1 MLTAC
6 RPTPY
11 PSRSMGSLER
21 VEALAFSG
29 RLREAESELGEPS
42 SFAGLWW
49 MAYLHNCFG
58 RHDEALAIALEIA
71 EESGDGHLASR
82 ALITGASALRQTGRH
97 AAAFPLDEGAL
108 RLAPDDA
115 CRAHALIGLAA
126 DAVGL
131 GRERQCAE
139 RTDEAASIAPTGDW
153 RVRVR
158 LAWVRCE
165 HALLS
170 DRPRKATTHARDALE
185 RARTSKAR
193 RHEAKSLLFCAFA
206 LREAGDESWKL
217 SLRKAREIAIKIGA
231 TPIVAVADAHL
242 PPRRGKQVG
251 PTEPGPGD

>member
-6 RPTPY
+6 PSIPY

-21 VEALAFSG
+21 VEALAFAG
-29 RLREAESELGEPS
+29 RLREAASELGKPS
-42 SFAGLWW
+42 EFAGLWW
-49 MAYLHNCFG
+49 KAYLDNCFG
-58 RHDEALAIALEIA
+58 LHDEALVVALQIA

-82 ALITGASALRQTGRH
+82 ALVTGASALRQTGRH

-131 GRERQCAE
+131 GRERQCAD
-139 RTDEAASIAPTGDW
+139 RIDEAASLAPTGDW

-165 HALLS
+165 HALLAN
-170 DRPRKATTHARDALE
+170 RPRKATTHARDALE
-185 RARTSKAR
+185 RSKSSKAR
-193 RHEAKSLLFCAFA
+193 RHESKSQLFLAFA
-206 LREAGDESWKL
+206 LREAGDDSWKL
-217 SLRKAREIAIKIGA
+217 SLRKARDIAIKIGA
-231 TPIVAVADAHL
+231 EPIVAVADAHL
-242 PPRRGKQVG
+242 PPRRSKDPVA
-251 PTEPGPGD
+251 E